1 MFFSEERVATNKFQ
15 NANLSSRIKSS
26 FVVKESGS
34 ILFNVGFFLG
44 FFLSQSCKLYQK
56 LLYALNFI
64 NKIVYFTL
72 YFF

>member
-34 ILFNVGFFLG
+34 ILFYLG
-44 FFLSQSCKLYQK
+44 FFLRFISPAKLQVVPK
-56 LLYALNFI
+56 TAVCLELY
-64 NKIVYFTL
+64 K
-72 YFF
+72 